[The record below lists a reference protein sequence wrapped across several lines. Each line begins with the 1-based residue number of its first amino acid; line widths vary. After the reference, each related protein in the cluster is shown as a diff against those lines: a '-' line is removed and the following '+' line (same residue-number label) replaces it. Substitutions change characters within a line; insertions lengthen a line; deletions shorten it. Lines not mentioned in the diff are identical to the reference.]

1 LIIVVQVHLIGCGG
15 EDPTGPKPDPGGA
28 AALVIQA
35 NQELEDKLFEEINA
49 PTNHPTDI
57 DFGKAH
63 DLYSQ
68 ALALDPNNL
77 DARFGVS
84 ITGLLIVTNDS
95 EIIAA
100 FDEWEAYLNDNTPF
114 EVPGMASPFGI
125 PVGIAAGS
133 NALRLPFDI
142 VSHTLLAHPRR
153 MIQMANPQI
162 GRTQDILRDRVLP
175 KLVAAINHLGVIVG
189 NPDYTYIVTPRM
201 QGDVSASPAE
211 IDLTDIHAVRAG
223 VSLLSAVCR
232 ILISYELGIAA
243 YDNTSLSQALMPGS
257 SWLALRQD
265 GAAHMSAVPADLL
278 LATDEID
285 AALEA
290 LLLETDPQHDDIIKI
305 DPSGLTQTEVN
316 DIRAELPRV
325 RELLND
331 GAILT
336 KDWDLDPLT
345 PPVALQVNVGDFFR
359 AQCRIG
365 RRFFLPILLR

>member
-1 LIIVVQVHLIGCGG
+1 
-15 EDPTGPKPDPGGA
+15 
-28 AALVIQA
+28 
-35 NQELEDKLFEEINA
+35 
-49 PTNHPTDI
+49 
-57 DFGKAH
+57 
-63 DLYSQ
+63 
-68 ALALDPNNL
+68 
-77 DARFGVS
+77 
-84 ITGLLIVTNDS
+84 
-95 EIIAA
+95 
-100 FDEWEAYLNDNTPF
+100 
-114 EVPGMASPFGI
+114 
-125 PVGIAAGS
+125 
-133 NALRLPFDI
+133 
-142 VSHTLLAHPRR
+142 